1 MSQEDLEKKTI
12 ATLESSIEGIRK
24 MILDVKYRS
33 VYGPISPALQHLE
46 EAGFWLNKCLENHKE
61 YLREVNLELWEKIHN
76 VG

>member
-12 ATLESSIEGIRK
+12 VTLQSSIEGIRK
-24 MILDVKYRS
+24 MTFDLKYRT
-33 VYGPISPALQHLE
+33 VYGPIEPALQHLE

>member
-12 ATLESSIEGIRK
+12 VTLQSSIEGIRK
-24 MILDVKYRS
+24 MTFDLKYRT
-33 VYGPISPALQHLE
+33 VYGPIAPALQHLE

-61 YLREVNLELWEKIHN
+61 YLKEVNLELWEKIHN